1 MTLEYAKQSTPNNGN
16 YREQCKQLILDNE
29 QLKRNNALLNK
40 TRNEL
45 KTELII
51 KGDLIENQKNHIEDL
66 TQALKVT
73 EAALSVADLE
83 ATKHKKEA
91 ETNNFYRGL
100 CYLLL
105 IFLGLAFMATL

>member
-1 MTLEYAKQSTPNNGN
+1 MTLEDAKQSKPNNGG
-16 YREQCKQLILDNE
+16 YREQCKQLIIDNE

-45 KTELII
+45 KHTIMI
-51 KGDLIENQKNHIEDL
+51 KNEKIEQQKSHIEDL

-105 IFLGLAFMATL
+105 IFLALAFMATL